1 MARSAK
7 DSTAADP
14 VALGEPRTAAPRGT
28 GWLFAGLFLLYMFD
42 YIDREVVSS
51 LIPFL
56 KASVSAGGLGL
67 SDTQA
72 GSLASAVYWSIVAF
86 TFPVS
91 ILVDRWSRKRSV
103 GIMVMLWSIA
113 TGLAAFI
120 KSFPQLFLTR
130 LGVGVGEAGYAP
142 GGTAMLSAMY
152 PIEKRSRMMGLWN
165 ASIPLGSAIGVGLG
179 GLIATQWGW
188 KHAFGLVAIPG
199 FIIGVLFFF
208 LARDYRT
215 VKLERPA
222 TETRV
227 ARRMRVREIVR
238 DFLHTPSLL
247 LTYVAFAGNTFL
259 TSAYLIWLP
268 SYFVRTQGM
277 PAGRAGL
284 KASSI
289 MLLAIIGA
297 PLGGFLVDAWR
308 KKHAPARPLFA
319 GLSSILAA
327 GIWLLAFGVFSGTG
341 QYIVMM
347 LAATC
352 TLLYLSGA
360 SAVTQDVVH
369 PGLWAISYAI
379 CVIVQNLLGSSTGP
393 IIVGAIS
400 DKYGLPVAMLIVPL
414 ASVIAGMLFLLAA
427 NFYRRDLEKV
437 DKVVVEMER

>member
-1 MARSAK
+1 MASQGTGPQPK
-7 DSTAADP
+7 LDP
-14 VALGEPRTAAPRGT
+14 NAGSRRGV

-51 LIPFL
+51 VIPFL
-56 KASVSAGGLGL
+56 KQDLGI

-72 GSLASAVYWSIVAF
+72 GSLASAVYWSIVIF

-103 GIMVMLWSIA
+103 GLMVMLWSIA
-113 TGLAAFI
+113 TGAAAFI
-120 KSFPQLFLTR
+120 KTFPQLFLTR

-142 GGTAMLSAMY
+142 GGTAMISAMY
-152 PIEKRSRMMGLWN
+152 PIEKRARMTGFWN

-179 GLIATQWGW
+179 GVIATAWTW

-199 FIIGVLFFF
+199 FIIGLLFFF
-208 LARDYRT
+208 FARDYRT

-222 TETRV
+222 TETRA
-227 ARRMRVREIVR
+227 ARRMRVREIAR

-277 PAGRAGL
+277 AAGSAGL

-289 MLLAIIGA
+289 MLFAIVGA
-297 PLGGFLVDAWR
+297 PLGGLLVDALR
-308 KKHAPARPLFA
+308 KRFPSARPWFA
-319 GLSSILAA
+319 GLASLLSA
-327 GIWLLAFGVFSGTG
+327 GVWLLAFGVFSGTG
-341 QYIVMM
+341 QYVVMI
-347 LAATC
+347 LAAVS

-393 IIVGAIS
+393 IVVGAIS
-400 DKYGLPVAMLIVPL
+400 DRVGLPTALLLVPL
-414 ASVIAGMLFLLAA
+414 ASILAGALFLAA
-427 NFYRRDLEKV
+427 SAFYRRDLAKV
-437 DKVVVEMER
+437 DKVIVEMER

>member
-1 MARSAK
+1 MASPGTGPIPRERNGN
-7 DSTAADP
+7 AAN
-14 VALGEPRTAAPRGT
+14 GRGT
-28 GWLFAGLFLLYMFD
+28 KWLFAGLFLLYMFD

-51 LIPFL
+51 IIPFL
-56 KASVSAGGLGL
+56 QQDLGI

-72 GSLASAVYWSIVAF
+72 GSLASAVYWSIVIF

-103 GIMVMLWSIA
+103 GLMVMLWSVA
-113 TGLAAFI
+113 TGIAAFV
-120 KSFPQLFLTR
+120 KTFPQLFLTR

-142 GGTAMLSAMY
+142 GGTAMISAMY
-152 PIEKRSRMMGLWN
+152 PIEKRARMTGFWN

-179 GLIATQWGW
+179 GIIATQWSW

-199 FIIGVLFFF
+199 FIIGLLFFF
-208 LARDYRT
+208 FARDYRT

-222 TETRV
+222 TETRA
-227 ARRMRVREIVR
+227 ARRMRVKEIVL
-238 DFLHTPSLL
+238 DILHTPSLL
-247 LTYVAFAGNTFL
+247 LTYIAFAGNTFL

-277 PAGRAGL
+277 AAGAAGL

-289 MLLAIIGA
+289 MLLAIVGA
-297 PLGGFLVDAWR
+297 PLGGFLADAWR
-308 KKHAPARPLFA
+308 KKNGSARPMFA
-319 GLSSILAA
+319 GLASLLSA
-327 GIWLLAFGVFSGTG
+327 GIWLLAFGVFHGTA

-347 LAATC
+347 LAAVS

-360 SAVTQDVVH
+360 SALTQDVVH

-379 CVIVQNLLGSSTGP
+379 CVIVQNLVGSSTGP
-393 IIVGAIS
+393 IVVGGLS
-400 DKYGLPVAMLIVPL
+400 DRFGLPVAMLVVPL
-414 ASVIAGMLFLLAA
+414 ASIVAGALFLAA
-427 NFYRRDLEKV
+427 AAFYRRDLEKV